1 MSEQER
7 GVVAERDLV
16 LVVDDHPVVRRGLVA
31 LLGAEPWVER
41 VLEADSVANA
51 ERMAAEHSVRVAVV
65 DVGLPDGD
73 GVDLTRRLRAAYPRL
88 AVLVLTMTAEPDLAR
103 AVLAAGGSGFLV
115 KETDPDI
122 LLGALRTVRD
132 GGLVVGPHLPDAR
145 QVLAEPAT
153 STPKPF
159 DRLTPRELH
168 LPAGG
173 RRRGERADRA
183 SPVRGGQDHSQPVVG
198 DPREGR
204 RIGSCPTRPDGEGRR
219 DTALTRPPP
228 RAPPAPALLASGA
241 WGADGPIA
249 SHEGQPPVCPSKRP
263 MWLPSGSSKAANQ
276 LVASTPVFSIVTT
289 PPSSTTLA
297 STSSIESTST

>member
-168 LPAGG
+168 LVRLVAGG
-173 RRRGERADRA
+173 
-183 SPVRGGQDHSQPVVG
+183 
-198 DPREGR
+198 
-204 RIGSCPTRPDGEGRR
+204 
-219 DTALTRPPP
+219 
-228 RAPPAPALLASGA
+228 
-241 WGADGPIA
+241 
-249 SHEGQPPVCPSKRP
+249 
-263 MWLPSGSSKAANQ
+263 AANAQIARRLSVADKTIRNQ
-276 LVASTPVFSIVTT
+276 LSAILVKVGASDRVQ
-289 PPSSTTLA
+289 LA
-297 STSSIESTST
+297 LMARDAGILL